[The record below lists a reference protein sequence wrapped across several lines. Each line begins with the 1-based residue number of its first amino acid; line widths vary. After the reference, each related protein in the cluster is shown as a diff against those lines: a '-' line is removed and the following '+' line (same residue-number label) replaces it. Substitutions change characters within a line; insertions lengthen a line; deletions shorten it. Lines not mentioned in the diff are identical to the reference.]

1 MSLVSEGERS
11 GLEPRLLLAVLLV
24 ENPWL
29 DPGAVSPVGA
39 LGLMQVMPLH
49 RGQWRACAPRL
60 EEIESNICHGARIF
74 AHYLKT
80 ESGNIDRALLRY
92 NGCVKGTNT
101 PNCHFYPQHV
111 YARAGRASLLAWRK
125 SDATAP

>member
-1 MSLVSEGERS
+1 
-11 GLEPRLLLAVLLV
+11 
-24 ENPWL
+24 
-29 DPGAVSPVGA
+29 
-39 LGLMQVMPLH
+39 MQVMPLH

-80 ESGNIDRALLRY
+80 ERGNIDRALLRY

-125 SDATAP
+125 SDTTAP